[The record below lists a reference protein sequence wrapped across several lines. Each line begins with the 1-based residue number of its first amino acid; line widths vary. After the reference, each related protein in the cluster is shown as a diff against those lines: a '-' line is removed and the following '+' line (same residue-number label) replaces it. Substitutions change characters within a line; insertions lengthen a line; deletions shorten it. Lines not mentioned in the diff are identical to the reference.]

1 MFEEMKWEDVY
12 KLWKADCYRFSDMLS
27 SPVSAETIFVEYKQ
41 EGYFYGYDWLHH
53 DEVTK
58 RKELIE
64 KNPISFLLFTKPTN
78 KGTIQTAEMLIEAQN
93 EEELAAVWIAAIAKE
108 LSEYRGGDGVS
119 LYSDM
124 LYMAACEYLQ
134 DRYYLW
140 HHAMKRLVPQI
151 MVPRSVIENV
161 TCKDVKP
168 VIGLIQM
175 NTVLLK
181 NTWSILRYSS
191 LKDGDLPES
200 QYRKSI

>member
-1 MFEEMKWEDVY
+1 MT
-12 KLWKADCYRFSDMLS
+12 R
-27 SPVSAETIFVEYKQ
+27 
-41 EGYFYGYDWLHH
+41 
-53 DEVTK
+53 

-78 KGTIQTAEMLIEAQN
+78 RGTIQTAQMLIEAQN
-93 EEELAAVWIAAIAKE
+93 EEELAAVWIAATAKE
-108 LSEYRGGDGVS
+108 LSEYRGGSGVS
-119 LYSDM
+119 RYSDM

-151 MVPRSVIENV
+151 MVPRSVIESV